1 MPPEAV
7 KTADDPRL
15 LSRMEL
21 VERWVAIYRQPPPK
35 GVKRGLLERAIG
47 WHRTAKEQGG
57 LPAAIARQL
66 VAAPSGRDP
75 VAPLR
80 RVAIDGTRLVREWG
94 GRTHVV
100 DVTADGCVWNGRSYP
115 SLSAVA
121 LAITG
126 ARWSGPRFFG
136 VRQGNG
142 R

>member
-1 MPPEAV
+1 M
-7 KTADDPRL
+7 
-15 LSRMEL
+15 
-21 VERWVAIYRQPPPK
+21 
-35 GVKRGLLERAIG
+35 KRALMERAIG
-47 WHRTAKEQGG
+47 WRATAREQGG
-57 LPAAIARQL
+57 LPTAIARQL
-66 VAAPSGRDP
+66 VATPSGRDP
-75 VAPLR
+75 IAALC
-80 RVAIDGTRLVREWG
+80 RVAVDGTRLVREWG

-115 SLSAVA
+115 LLLAVA